1 MVSDFSNVINLG
13 VEPYVV
19 SGTTT
24 SSAAGFEITCAN
36 GSATIGDGYV
46 NGDVLIE
53 GSSIALSEG
62 DNYIYVDVIYERE
75 VDRLSVYTGKLLV
88 DLDAMYG
95 VSVSVSSS
103 KPTPDV
109 DYDVEEPYP
118 VTARCVIAKITKSG
132 SSIAINKWIKGN
144 FNLLVLGPQKLIW
157 LE

>member
-1 MVSDFSNVINLG
+1 MASDFSNAINLG

-19 SGTTT
+19 SGTTA

-53 GSSIALSEG
+53 GSSIALAEG
-62 DNYIYVDVIYERE
+62 DNYIYVDVSYERE
-75 VDRLSVYTGKLLV
+75 EGATGKLLV

-95 VSVSVSSS
+95 SSVSVASS